1 MAKVRICPER
11 KITSNKIKVRHSQ
24 MNWNRIN
31 YKNYN
36 DFIRLP
42 IRLLIALKN
51 LHIFQHRSKEMKR
64 IRTISI
70 CLCFCPFVI
79 RFILFSFFF
88 FFWIPFFYGFMW
100 METEKFTDQHS
111 RVWQAVY
118 TFFPFNIYILRQF
131 CYRISEQTW
140 KDVKRRTLKLW
151 TTIYWCVFA
160 VHIT

>member
-88 FFWIPFFYGFMW
+88 LLLNSMFLW
-100 METEKFTDQHS
+100 
-111 RVWQAVY
+111 VY
-118 TFFPFNIYILRQF
+118 VNGNREIYRSAQQSMASSVHVFPFQYLHFASILLSNQ
-131 CYRISEQTW
+131 W
-140 KDVKRRTLKLW
+140 ADVKRRTLKLW